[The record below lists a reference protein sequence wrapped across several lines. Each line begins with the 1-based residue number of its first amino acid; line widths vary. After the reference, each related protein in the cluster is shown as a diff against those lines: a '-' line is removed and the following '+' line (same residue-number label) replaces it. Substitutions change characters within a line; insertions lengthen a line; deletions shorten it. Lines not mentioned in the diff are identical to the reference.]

1 MRGEDMKKK
10 LLTLS
15 LVSLLALSL
24 PVSAKPHDRG
34 HNPHHGPAHVRMVA
48 PPPAPHHH
56 FCGSSFTTGVLARR
70 GCWSS
75 CYYYGYPINGPYYYN
90 GIYPSFY
97 FGFGF

>member
-1 MRGEDMKKK
+1 MKKK
-10 LLTLS
+10 LFALS

-24 PVSAKPHDRG
+24 PASAGPHHRG
-34 HNPHHGPAHVRMVA
+34 HHGPCRPAHVRVV
-48 PPPAPHHH
+48 PAPHHH
-56 FCGSSFTTGVLARR
+56 FCGTSFTTGVLARR

-97 FGFGF
+97 FGIGF